1 LRHFGTTGTL
11 ISTSGAGSASQYY
24 SVKIGELVPE
34 LDSFSERDFA
44 LLLQYG
50 IEINLRLLPFNFCMS
65 YGPTT
70 AAANTVLAAS
80 MTYSIDNIYVGA
92 VVKNYGKV
100 PRPISGNV
108 GFRTFHYVKQALGT
122 SSYTA

>member
-1 LRHFGTTGTL
+1 M
-11 ISTSGAGSASQYY
+11 
-24 SVKIGELVPE
+24 PE

-70 AAANTVLAAS
+70 VAAATNPVATQLS
-80 MTYSIDNIYVGA
+80 YSIDNIYVGA
-92 VVKNYGKV
+92 VIKNYGKV

-122 SSYTA
+122 SSYTAQFNL